1 MRIGEV
7 ARRLNIPSSTIRYYE
22 KIGIMPEPPRSEAG
36 YRLYDEEHYQ
46 RLLFIRRSRELGF
59 TLEEIRGLLDLVGEG
74 EYTCAE
80 VRDRTSEHLVEVE
93 AKIRD
98 LKRIQRSLKA
108 MIATCSDGSMP
119 DCPIIDALRSSPVT

>member
-1 MRIGEV
+1 MNQ
-7 ARRLNIPSSTIRYYE
+7 RRTFDPFESVHLCA
-22 KIGIMPEPPRSEAG
+22 KIGWPTTDRVG
-36 YRLYDEEHYQ
+36 
-46 RLLFIRRSRELGF
+46 RRNNLGVNR
-59 TLEEIRGLLDLVGEG
+59 TLVQPLNQFDLCVVVEMLLDLVGEG

-108 MIATCSDGSMP
+108 MVATCSDGSMP
-119 DCPIIDALRSSPVT
+119 DCPIIDFLSARPQTRPISK